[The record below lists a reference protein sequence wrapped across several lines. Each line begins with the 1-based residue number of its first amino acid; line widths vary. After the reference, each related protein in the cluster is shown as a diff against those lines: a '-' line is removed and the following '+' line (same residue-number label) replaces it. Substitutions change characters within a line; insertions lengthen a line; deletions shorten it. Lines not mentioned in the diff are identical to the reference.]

1 MAPSSHSAASYDYSP
16 YESKPFDQTHPSRFG
31 AASRLYGI
39 TSPDVTHC
47 RVLELGCSTG
57 GNLLGMAMNLP
68 AASLVGIDL
77 SSSQIEKARA
87 SAAALAIP
95 NVQFY
100 AMSVTDIGAD
110 FGQFDYIIAHGL
122 YSWVPDDVQS
132 AILNVCK
139 EHLSSNGLAYI
150 SYNTYPGW
158 HLRGMVREIML
169 YHSQRYSSPH
179 EQVQQCR
186 GIVDFLVQSVP
197 NAQSAYGAALRAEAE
212 LLRKNPDYYVLH
224 EQLAD
229 VNRPCY
235 FHEFA
240 TRLETHGLRYVT
252 DALLQT
258 ADFNELPM
266 QVLEPLRRVARDAT
280 ELEQYVDFAR
290 GRLFRCSVVARA
302 EVQNLSCTLDAL
314 DDLYVSSLA
323 KPISDAVNIASP
335 EIEETFRTK
344 DGNTINTQQPLTKA
358 AMMVLAQAAPR
369 PLIYRELRDLSWARL
384 QQCGTQS
391 GRNQADAELRLKNDL
406 ARCCATG
413 LVALYTFVPPLTTA
427 VSSHPQVHP
436 AMRAHAQ
443 RHDWIISQVHS
454 LVLLD
459 EFARK
464 LVPLLDGTR
473 DRKQL
478 LTEMHSLV
486 RQGVLPYIE
495 NGQVITDD
503 ARILAALELAINKTV
518 VSLSAGATLL
528 S

>member
-1 MAPSSHSAASYDYSP
+1 MTAPSQSAASYDYAP

-31 AASRLYGI
+31 AAARLYGMTPPEI
-39 TSPDVTHC
+39 AEC

-68 AASLVGIDL
+68 EAHFVGIDL
-77 SSSQIEKARA
+77 SSVQIDQARRN
-87 SAAALAIP
+87 AAELAIP
-95 NVQFY
+95 NVQFH

-110 FGQFDYIIAHGL
+110 FGEFDYIVAHGL
-122 YSWVPDDVQS
+122 YSWVPEEVQA
-132 AILNVCK
+132 AILAVCQK
-139 EHLSSNGLAYI
+139 HLSPNGLAYI

-169 YHSQRYSSPH
+169 YHRQRYGSPH

-186 GIVDFLVQSVP
+186 GIVDFLARSVSNP
-197 NAQSAYGAALRAEAE
+197 QSAYGAALRAEAE

-224 EQLAD
+224 DQLED

-240 TRLETHGLRYVT
+240 AHLRAHGLRYVT
-252 DALLQT
+252 DAFLQT
-258 ADFNELPM
+258 ADFNELPP
-266 QVLEPLRRVARDAT
+266 QVLGPLRRVARDEV

-290 GRLFRCSVVARA
+290 GQLFRCSVVARA
-302 EVQNLSCTLDAL
+302 DAAAPNCSLDAL
-314 DDLYVSSLA
+314 SDLYIISLA
-323 KPISDAVNIASP
+323 KPVSGTVDIASP
-335 EIEETFRTK
+335 EIEVTFRTTQ
-344 DGNTINTQQPLTKA
+344 GNAINTQQPLTKA
-358 AMMVLAQAAPR
+358 AMMVLAQCAPQ
-369 PLIYRELRDLSWARL
+369 PLIYRELVELSWGRL
-384 QQCGTQS
+384 QECGMTLAL
-391 GRNQADAELRLKNDL
+391 NQANAELRLRNDL

-464 LVPLLDGTR
+464 LVPLLDGAR
-473 DRKQL
+473 DQKQL
-478 LTEMHSLV
+478 LSEMQSLV
-486 RQGVLPYIE
+486 RRGALPYLE
-495 NGQVITDD
+495 NGQVVTDEV
-503 ARILAALELAINKTV
+503 RIRAALQSAIDKTLESLAA
-518 VSLSAGATLL
+518 SATLM